1 MGKKKGGAKAAGA
14 AQPFSPAISNLASQA
29 PAALCSPF
37 GPDSAAAGRT
47 PHHVR
52 EGVSSSSASA
62 TSAYSDALLP
72 DDDMEAHFQE
82 ASSSALSEALY
93 DEFSW
98 RVRDF
103 SKVSEEYLY
112 SEIFS
117 IGGFKW
123 RLLLYPRGNNNK
135 YKALSVY
142 LCVPDFQNLDPGWSR
157 LAHFTLSVSNQS
169 DPSKSHS
176 CDGSNKFRKREHD
189 WGFQSLMELSKLHEA
204 GSGFVM
210 DDSIVLQARVQV
222 VTHVFMPMSL
232 PYRRELL
239 QRHFKCS
246 LRFYFEEY
254 LEEKVEEW
262 EEFWLDN
269 GTDFVGFWVGL
280 SAAQRKALLQISR
293 DTLLRRIR
301 ERLFSEKHVDCNLAL
316 DALCSP
322 PHLPPKHTHLLSTLF
337 LGLGAFSMC
346 LSHQSLT

>member
-1 MGKKKGGAKAAGA
+1 MGKKKGAAKAAGA
-14 AQPFSPAISNLASQA
+14 APLSPTNSSQV
-29 PAALCSPF
+29 PGGLSDPL
-37 GPDSAAAGRT
+37 GPPLSAAGRT
-47 PHHVR
+47 PQHAR
-52 EGVSSSSASA
+52 EGFSSSSGSA
-62 TSAYSDALLP
+62 TSSYVDALLP
-72 DDDMEAHFQE
+72 DEDLEAHFQE
-82 ASSSALSEALY
+82 ASSSALSAALY

-112 SEIFS
+112 SDIFS

-157 LAHFTLSVSNQS
+157 LAHFTLSVCNQA
-169 DPSKSHS
+169 DPAKSHS

-204 GSGFVM
+204 GSGFVA

-222 VTHVFMPMSL
+222 VTHVFMPMSM

-280 SAAQRKALLQISR
+280 SPAQRKALLQISR

-316 DALCSP
+316 DALCP
-322 PHLPPKHTHLLSTLF
+322 PPVPCLF
-337 LGLGAFSMC
+337 TFPVYSNVFMIM
-346 LSHQSLT
+346 